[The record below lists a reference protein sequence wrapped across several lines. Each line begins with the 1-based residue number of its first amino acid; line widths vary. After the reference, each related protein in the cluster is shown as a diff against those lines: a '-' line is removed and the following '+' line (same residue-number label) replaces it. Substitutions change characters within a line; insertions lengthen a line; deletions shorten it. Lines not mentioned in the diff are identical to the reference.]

1 MSLKWKT
8 TNRIDTRCP
17 LKLHRLL
24 LAFILT
30 STALAATSDPFV
42 GTWIYNP
49 QKSPKPT
56 ITYGIKDLGGD
67 KYALTGS
74 TGQTTEIKAD
84 GVSIK
89 SPSGATVSF
98 KKLDDHTW
106 QMDRTGGATMVRTF
120 TVSADD
126 KALILHDIFTAPDG
140 GKEETTTT
148 YSRTS
153 PGKSI
158 FGEWKSISMEE
169 KTSGKPAEFVVQ
181 PYGKDG
187 LTFISESDRH
197 RTDMN
202 FDGKQYFETG
212 PDGKTGDS
220 SSGKRV
226 SANVIQMESQSKGT
240 PEDNEEFKVSDDGK
254 TLTLTSKSLKTS
266 SVFTSVWDKQ

>member
-1 MSLKWKT
+1 
-8 TNRIDTRCP
+8 

-24 LAFILT
+24 FTFVLAG
-30 STALAATSDPFV
+30 TALAATDPFI
-42 GTWIYNP
+42 GTWVYNA

-56 ITYGIKDLGGD
+56 ITYEIKDLGGHR
-67 KYALTGS
+67 YALTGS
-74 TGQTTEIKAD
+74 TGTTTEIKAD
-84 GVSIK
+84 GVPIK
-89 SPSGATVSF
+89 TASGATVSF
-98 KKLDDHTW
+98 KKLDNHTW
-106 QMDRTGGATMVRTF
+106 QMDRTEGATMARTY

-126 KALILHDIFTAPDG
+126 KSLVLHDIFTAPDG

-169 KTSGKPAEFVVQ
+169 KTSGKPAVFVIQ

-187 LTFISESDRH
+187 LTFISESEKR

-202 FDGKQYFETG
+202 FDGKQYVETG

-226 SANVIQMESQSKGT
+226 SANVIQMESQSKGK
-240 PEDNEEFKVSDDGK
+240 PEDNEELKVSDDGK
-254 TLTLTSKSLKTS
+254 TLTFTSTSLKTS
-266 SVFTSVWDKQ
+266 AVFTSVWDKQ